1 MTLDRLGRPL
11 RDLRI
16 SVTDRCNFRCVYCM
30 PKSVFGAEYRF
41 LDRKELLTFEEIERV
56 ARAAVALGVEKLRL
70 TGGEPLVRKDVDRL
84 IAMLAPLG
92 AELTLTTNASL
103 LASKAQALAAAGLD
117 RVTVSLDSL
126 DDETFRLMNDVDFSV
141 SKVLDGIDAAAAAG
155 LPVKVNAVVKRGLND
170 DGIVAMARYFR
181 ERGHTLRFIEYMDVG
196 ATNGWR
202 LDDVVPAAELIE
214 RISAELPL
222 EPAEANYRGEVAQRW
237 RYADGSGEIGV
248 IASVTQPFCGDCT
261 RARISAEGRLYTC
274 LFGLRGHDLRATIR
288 ARRLRRGAAGRAR
301 RDLGQAHRPLLGAA
315 LRGDGEPA
323 QGRDEL
329 HRRLTSS
336 TLRGEVPTRDRGTI
350 RRSMAAST
358 ATVAR
363 RLPRGWAH
371 LALQFGFWIA
381 FYFAYQLAR
390 GVADREGEATAFA
403 NGAWVIDFQRSLG
416 AMIELT
422 LQRVVESSTL
432 LIQATSLTY
441 WLSQFAVVGIA
452 LTWVYFNAHDRF
464 YGFRNM
470 LIVGNL
476 IGLLGYVLLPTAP
489 PRMFPEAGFT
499 DTLAA
504 HSTVNHS
511 STFVAFAS
519 NPYAAMPSL
528 HALDATIVS
537 VVMATVVRRRWA
549 KVLWLAWAP
558 WVWFAVM
565 ATGNHFWLDVAAGVL
580 VAGLAAAIVYRPWR
594 YLRTTPA

>member
-1 MTLDRLGRPL
+1 M
-11 RDLRI
+11 
-16 SVTDRCNFRCVYCM
+16 
-30 PKSVFGAEYRF
+30 
-41 LDRKELLTFEEIERV
+41 
-56 ARAAVALGVEKLRL
+56 AV
-70 TGGEPLVRKDVDRL
+70 
-84 IAMLAPLG
+84 
-92 AELTLTTNASL
+92 
-103 LASKAQALAAAGLD
+103 
-117 RVTVSLDSL
+117 
-126 DDETFRLMNDVDFSV
+126 
-141 SKVLDGIDAAAAAG
+141 
-155 LPVKVNAVVKRGLND
+155 
-170 DGIVAMARYFR
+170 
-181 ERGHTLRFIEYMDVG
+181 
-196 ATNGWR
+196 
-202 LDDVVPAAELIE
+202 
-214 RISAELPL
+214 
-222 EPAEANYRGEVAQRW
+222 
-237 RYADGSGEIGV
+237 
-248 IASVTQPFCGDCT
+248 
-261 RARISAEGRLYTC
+261 
-274 LFGLRGHDLRATIR
+274 
-288 ARRLRRGAAGRAR
+288 
-301 RDLGQAHRPLLGAA
+301 
-315 LRGDGEPA
+315 
-323 QGRDEL
+323 
-329 HRRLTSS
+329 
-336 TLRGEVPTRDRGTI
+336 
-350 RRSMAAST
+350 ST

-363 RLPRGWAH
+363 RLPRGWVH
-371 LALQFGFWIA
+371 LALQFAFWIA

-390 GVADREGEATAFA
+390 GVADREGEATAFS

-416 AMIELT
+416 SMIELT
-422 LQRVVESSTL
+422 LQRAVESSTI

-452 LTWVYFNAHDRF
+452 LTWVYFRAHDRF

-580 VAGLAAAIVYRPWR
+580 VAAIAAAIVYRPWR
-594 YLRTTPA
+594 YLRANAA

>member
-1 MTLDRLGRPL
+1 
-11 RDLRI
+11 
-16 SVTDRCNFRCVYCM
+16 
-30 PKSVFGAEYRF
+30 
-41 LDRKELLTFEEIERV
+41 
-56 ARAAVALGVEKLRL
+56 
-70 TGGEPLVRKDVDRL
+70 
-84 IAMLAPLG
+84 
-92 AELTLTTNASL
+92 
-103 LASKAQALAAAGLD
+103 
-117 RVTVSLDSL
+117 
-126 DDETFRLMNDVDFSV
+126 
-141 SKVLDGIDAAAAAG
+141 
-155 LPVKVNAVVKRGLND
+155 
-170 DGIVAMARYFR
+170 
-181 ERGHTLRFIEYMDVG
+181 
-196 ATNGWR
+196 
-202 LDDVVPAAELIE
+202 
-214 RISAELPL
+214 
-222 EPAEANYRGEVAQRW
+222 
-237 RYADGSGEIGV
+237 
-248 IASVTQPFCGDCT
+248 
-261 RARISAEGRLYTC
+261 
-274 LFGLRGHDLRATIR
+274 
-288 ARRLRRGAAGRAR
+288 
-301 RDLGQAHRPLLGAA
+301 
-315 LRGDGEPA
+315 
-323 QGRDEL
+323 
-329 HRRLTSS
+329 
-336 TLRGEVPTRDRGTI
+336 
-350 RRSMAAST
+350 MAAST

-390 GVADREGEATAFA
+390 GVADREGVGEAFA
-403 NGAWVIDFQRSLG
+403 NGAWIIDFQRSLG
-416 AMIELT
+416 SMVELSF
-422 LQRVVESSTL
+422 QHAVEQSGL

-476 IGLLGYVLLPTAP
+476 IGLVGYVLLPTAP

-580 VAGLAAAIVYRPWR
+580 VAGIAASIVYRPWR
-594 YLRTTPA
+594 LLRARQA